1 MEYGQTSWAFS
12 ISFLASSTL
21 KPATVTLAEHC
32 GMSLSGFHAHFKKL
46 TTLSP
51 LQYQKTLRLLEAKR
65 LISQE
70 NLPIS
75 TAVLQVGYESPS
87 QFSREYKRYFGVSPK
102 GSLGR
107 DKNPIQAI

>member
-1 MEYGQTSWAFS
+1 
-12 ISFLASSTL
+12 
-21 KPATVTLAEHC
+21 
-32 GMSLSGFHAHFKKL
+32 MSLSGFHAHFKKL

>member
-1 MEYGQTSWAFS
+1 
-12 ISFLASSTL
+12 
-21 KPATVTLAEHC
+21 
-32 GMSLSGFHAHFKKL
+32 MSLSGFHAHFKKL

-75 TAVLQVGYESPS
+75 MATFQVGYESPS
-87 QFSREYKRYFGVSPK
+87 QFSREYKWYFGVSPK
-102 GSLGR
+102 ESLGR
-107 DKNPIQAI
+107 DKKIVANRD